1 MTEETL
7 YRHQI
12 KVGARQLELSSDNY
26 VGDSVLSE
34 DHEQQLRAT
43 QAHLQKLQAEQQ
55 ELERLE
61 RELRELNE
69 QKKIFFSSQVEITE
83 KLENAVT
90 LMDRELLAM
99 RTELNE
105 LEQCRHLFD
114 GRLRMIA
121 KYDPE
126 SWSRDNLRSNLD
138 KAIATI
144 DEASDEYEGAA
155 RHFAGTRSG
164 EIFGTGKRKKLAAHQ
179 GTDGD
184 FLAQMK
190 SGLAF
195 NLPIITLAIV
205 AILLYLMR

>member
-12 KVGARQLELSSDNY
+12 KVGSRQLELSSDNF

-34 DHEQQLRAT
+34 DHEQKLRET
-43 QAHLQKLQAEQQ
+43 QAHLQKLQAEQA
-55 ELERLE
+55 ELERVALE
-61 RELRELNE
+61 LKELNE
-69 QKKIFFSSQVEITE
+69 RKKIFFSSQVEITE

-90 LMDRELLAM
+90 LIDRELLAM
-99 RTELNE
+99 RTELSE

-126 SWSRDNLRSNLD
+126 SWTRDNLKSNLE

-144 DEASDEYEGAA
+144 DEATDEYEGAA
-155 RHFAGTRSG
+155 RHFAGMRSG
-164 EIFGTGKRKKLAAHQ
+164 EIFGTGKRKKLSSHHSDE
-179 GTDGD
+179 GE

-190 SGLAF
+190 NGLAF